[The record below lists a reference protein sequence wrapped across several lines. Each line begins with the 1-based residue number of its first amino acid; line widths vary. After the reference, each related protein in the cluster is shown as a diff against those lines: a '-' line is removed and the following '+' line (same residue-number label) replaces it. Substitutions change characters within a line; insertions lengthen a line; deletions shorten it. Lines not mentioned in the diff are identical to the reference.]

1 LKKINKIMEEI
12 EVKFLNINIEEIEA
26 KLKNIGA
33 KKVFDKIYKIRIFDY
48 PDLRLNDR
56 KSWLRLRDEGDK
68 VTVAFK
74 RRLGVSQV
82 AGVNDQGME
91 ELEVVVDNFDRTSDI
106 FLSLG
111 LMIKF
116 YEEKR
121 RIRYILDEIEFDIDL
136 MPALDP
142 FLEIESSSW
151 ENVDRGIKLLG
162 LNPEDKK
169 IFSASQIYAL
179 KGIKML
185 DYIEFKFDGLIKR
198 NQN

>member
-1 LKKINKIMEEI
+1 MEEI